1 MASSSTTPHG
11 SLPRRTIRVPQPL
24 GTGIAPALVGS
35 PSGMDHPEPP
45 RPSPSRRS
53 QRHAVISL
61 LRRNRDFRLL
71 FFAQVVSFSG
81 DWFLFVAL
89 AGLVFTLT
97 RSPGL
102 VAAVYAALTVP
113 FAVFMFIGGP
123 LADRLSRQA
132 LMIVADV
139 LRGFLALGFF
149 VIHLKSQV
157 WMVYVLAG
165 AITALGAVFE
175 PASMA
180 AMPNLVDRE
189 DLATANVM
197 AGATWGTMLA
207 VGSAIGGLVVAAFGR
222 DAGYIG
228 DAVSFFLSAALITRI
243 RRRFAEPREAHDHPG
258 LFEATRE
265 AVQYARKDH
274 RVLALLA
281 VKGGFGMGGGVV
293 ALLPVLA
300 FTVYHAGDR
309 GTGILYGFRGL
320 GVFLGPFL
328 ARSFIGDENLKK
340 LFWGISIS
348 YLVYGASYAFVPW
361 MPVIYLAGLMV
372 LVGHLGGG
380 AQWTLSSYGLQVIV
394 PDHIRGRIF
403 AFDEGF
409 ITLTLAVSATLAGRA
424 ADLFGVKVVMLG
436 LACVTLG
443 YSVLWSVATT
453 RVRRSLRREPAEEGA
468 G

>member
-1 MASSSTTPHG
+1 MRNEPGEVSPN
-11 SLPRRTIRVPQPL
+11 RRARG
-24 GTGIAPALVGS
+24 GTL
-35 PSGMDHPEPP
+35 
-45 RPSPSRRS
+45 R
-53 QRHAVISL
+53 L
-61 LRRNRDFRLL
+61 LRRNPHFRLL
-71 FFAQVVSFSG
+71 FLAQVVSFTG

-89 AGLVFTLT
+89 AGLVFSLT
-97 RSPGL
+97 HSPGL

-113 FAVFMFIGGP
+113 FALFQFIGGP
-123 LADRLSRQA
+123 LADRLNRQA

-149 VIHLKSQV
+149 VIHTKSQV

-207 VGSAIGGLVVAAFGR
+207 VGSAIGGLVVAAWGR
-222 DAGYIG
+222 KAGYIG
-228 DAVSFFLSAALITRI
+228 DAVSFFLSAAIITRI
-243 RRRFAEPREAHDHPG
+243 RRPFAEPREPHHEHPG
-258 LFEATRE
+258 LFAATRE
-265 AVQYARKDH
+265 AFPYARKDH

-281 VKGGFGMGGGVV
+281 VKGGFGLGGGVV

-328 ARSFIGDENLKK
+328 ARSFIGDENLKR

-348 YLVYGASYAFVPW
+348 YLVYGASYAVVPW

-372 LVGHLGGG
+372 LIGHLGGG

-394 PDHIRGRIF
+394 PDRIRGRIF
-403 AFDEGF
+403 AFDEGL
-409 ITLTLAVSATLAGRA
+409 ITLTLATSATLAGWV
-424 ADLFGVKVVMLG
+424 ADVVSVKVVMLG
-436 LACVTLG
+436 LAAVTMTYTVVWTL
-443 YSVLWSVATT
+443 AT
-453 RVRRSLRREPAEEGA
+453 RKIRRSLRREREVEAA
-468 G
+468 

>member
-1 MASSSTTPHG
+1 M
-11 SLPRRTIRVPQPL
+11 
-24 GTGIAPALVGS
+24 
-35 PSGMDHPEPP
+35 EPP
-45 RPSPSRRS
+45 EAFPPVPRPARS
-53 QRHAVISL
+53 KHQVLSL
-61 LRRNRDFRLL
+61 LRRNGDFRLL
-71 FFAQVVSFSG
+71 FFGQVVSFSG
-81 DWFLFVAL
+81 DCFVFLVR
-89 AGLVFTLT
+89 AGLVYSLT
-97 RSPGL
+97 HSPGL
-102 VAAVYAALTVP
+102 VAAVYSALTVP
-113 FAVFMFIGGP
+113 FAVFQFIGGP
-123 LADRLSRQA
+123 LADRLNRQA

-149 VIHLKSQV
+149 VIHTKSQI

-207 VGSAIGGLVVAAFGR
+207 VGSAIGGLVVAAWGR
-222 DAGYIG
+222 KAGYIG
-228 DAVSFFLSAALITRI
+228 DAVSFFLSAAIITRI
-243 RRRFAEPREAHDHPG
+243 RRPFAEPREPHHEHPG
-258 LFEATRE
+258 LFAATRE
-265 AVQYARKDH
+265 AFQYARKDH

-328 ARSFIGDENLKK
+328 ARSFIGDENLKR

-348 YLVYGASYAFVPW
+348 YLVYGASYAVVPW

-372 LVGHLGGG
+372 LIGHLGGG

-394 PDHIRGRIF
+394 PDRIRGRIF
-403 AFDEGF
+403 A
-409 ITLTLAVSATLAGRA
+409 
-424 ADLFGVKVVMLG
+424 
-436 LACVTLG
+436 
-443 YSVLWSVATT
+443 
-453 RVRRSLRREPAEEGA
+453 
-468 G
+468 

>member
-1 MASSSTTPHG
+1 M
-11 SLPRRTIRVPQPL
+11 
-24 GTGIAPALVGS
+24 
-35 PSGMDHPEPP
+35 
-45 RPSPSRRS
+45 
-53 QRHAVISL
+53 ISL

-89 AGLVFTLT
+89 AGLVYSLT
-97 RSPGL
+97 HSPGL

-113 FAVFMFIGGP
+113 FAVFQFIGGP
-123 LADRLSRQA
+123 LADRLNRQA

-149 VIHLKSQV
+149 VIHTKSQI

-243 RRRFAEPREAHDHPG
+243 HRRFAEPREAHDHPG

-328 ARSFIGDENLKK
+328 ARSFIGDENLKR

-348 YLVYGASYAFVPW
+348 YLVCGASYAFVPW

-372 LVGHLGGG
+372 LIGHLGGG

-394 PDHIRGRIF
+394 PDRIRGRIF
-403 AFDEGF
+403 AFDEGL
-409 ITLTLAVSATLAGRA
+409 ITLTLATSATIAGWISDVVDVRI
-424 ADLFGVKVVMLG
+424 VMLG
-436 LACVTLG
+436 LSGVTLA
-443 YSVLWSVATT
+443 YSVIWTVAT
-453 RVRRSLRREPAEEGA
+453 RGVRRSLGAEIRPT
-468 G
+468 